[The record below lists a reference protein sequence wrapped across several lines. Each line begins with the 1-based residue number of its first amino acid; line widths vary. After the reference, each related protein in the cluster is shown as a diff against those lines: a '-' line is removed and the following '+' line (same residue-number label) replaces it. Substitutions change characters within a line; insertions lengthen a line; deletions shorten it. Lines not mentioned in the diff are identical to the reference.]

1 LRRFDKHVILV
12 HERVPLIVNFLLF
25 TEDALTFHSRSTTFG
40 YISLGSILKTVCSV
54 DKQRPQKNVH
64 F

>member
-40 YISLGSILKTVCSV
+40 YISECSFGRSIS
-54 DKQRPQKNVH
+54 
-64 F
+64 